1 MVAFRTQLRLGE
13 RRNRCAGRRGRF
25 TVSLEGGLAGQWL
38 TGTATYSAGNT
49 SEFSKAI
56 EVRSSKK

>member
-49 SEFSKAI
+49 SEFS
-56 EVRSSKK
+56 